1 VSWPILLAAARIQSG
16 ASGPECRRRYSNK
29 APVAGSTTA
38 LAEAGTRKGRVR
50 VLCGCEGCVS
60 SSRQFAPFFAVQGE
74 QAQVRNDFVAGAN
87 SSSFRDGVV
96 TVNGESNGLVEL
108 EKN

>member
-1 VSWPILLAAARIQSG
+1 
-16 ASGPECRRRYSNK
+16 
-29 APVAGSTTA
+29 
-38 LAEAGTRKGRVR
+38 
-50 VLCGCEGCVS
+50 
-60 SSRQFAPFFAVQGE
+60 
-74 QAQVRNDFVAGAN
+74 VRNDFVAGAN